1 MKKLGLDFY
10 LRNDVVSLSKEL
22 LGKLL
27 CTNIDGNIT
36 KAIIVETEA
45 YKAPEDRACHAHGN
59 KLTPRTESMYSAGGI
74 AYVYTCYGIHQLF
87 NVISGEKGFAHPIL
101 IRGVE
106 PIEGIDLMLQRRKQ
120 EKLTKN
126 IAAGP
131 GLVVVAM
138 GIKKSQNGISLL
150 ENEIWIEDAISI
162 AEKDIIASPRVGM
175 NFEGPYKLIPW
186 RFRILNNQYVSKAK

>member
-27 CTNIDGNIT
+27 CTNVDGHIT

-59 KLTPRTESMYSAGGI
+59 KLTPRTEPMYRAGGI

-87 NVISGEKGFAHPIL
+87 NIISGERGFAHPIL

-150 ENEIWIEDAISI
+150 ENEIWIEDATPI
-162 AEKDIIASPRVGM
+162 AEKNIIASPRVGM

-186 RFRILNNQYVSKAK
+186 RFKILNNQYVSKAK

>member
-59 KLTPRTESMYSAGGI
+59 KLTPRTESMYRAGGI

-126 IAAGP
+126 IAAGA

-150 ENEIWIEDAISI
+150 ENEIWIEDAIAI
-162 AEKDIIASPRVGM
+162 AEKNIIASPRVGM